1 LKTKRSSSS
10 TRITN
15 RESDDKMRKH
25 QKKRNSLLLYE
36 FLVHTIS
43 RALVED
49 EKQKSSTALKI
60 LRKYFKPG
68 TEIYKE
74 FRLMHALMKTT
85 VSSEHVAASILSEAK
100 NAVIA
105 FDSEKLDREKS
116 LLIKN
121 INHMIND
128 ENFYDQHVSEYRELA
143 TIQMLINEWSAS
155 TKDLLSQAQY
165 EDQVMKY
172 LTTVKKP
179 VEDSVIS
186 EDSSG
191 TARLL
196 MKVMSKKLNEK
207 YADVLNEQQKSLIKA
222 YTYSTA
228 SEDQTSIR
236 LKLEEIKESVM
247 TLIDSYSQAMKPA
260 SAGMNSCE
268 YLREKLDETKAALT
282 VENFDNI
289 DDEMVTRFML
299 YSNLKDELES
309 TE

>member
-1 LKTKRSSSS
+1 M
-10 TRITN
+10 RITN
-15 RESDDKMRKH
+15 RESDDTMRKH

-49 EKQKSSTALKI
+49 DKQKSSTALKI
-60 LRKYFKPG
+60 LRRYFKPG

-100 NAVIA
+100 IAVTA
-105 FDSEKLDREKS
+105 FDSAKLDREKS
-116 LLIKN
+116 LLIRS
-121 INHMIND
+121 INHTIND

-155 TKDLLSQAQY
+155 SKDLLSQAQY
-165 EDQVMKY
+165 EDQVMTH
-172 LTTVKKP
+172 LTTVKP
-179 VEDSVIS
+179 VAEDSTIS

-228 SEDQTSIR
+228 SEDETSIR
-236 LKLEEIKESVM
+236 LKLEEIRESVM
-247 TLIDSYSQAMKPA
+247 TLIDSYSI
-260 SAGMNSCE
+260 SMNQNDMAKNSYE
-268 YLREKLDETKAALT
+268 FLKVKLDETKNALLI
-282 VENFDNI
+282 ENFDSI
-289 DDEMVTRFML
+289 DDDMVTRFML

-309 TE
+309 AE